1 MRRMNPDAEENLGL
15 IAGKGVYPLLL
26 AESAKR
32 RGLKRLVAIAFRGE
46 TERRLERLADETTWL
61 YIGQFGRMMEAL
73 RASGVKRCV
82 MAGQITPTHLFRVR
96 PDAAMIALLK
106 RLKIRNAETIFGAVG
121 EKLREIGI
129 ELLPASA
136 FMEDHMPGAGLLT
149 ARAPTPV
156 EENDIALGL
165 RVANA
170 TSGLDI
176 GQTVVIKEGT
186 VLAVEAF
193 EGTDAAIRRAGKLG
207 GPGAVVVKIAKRG
220 HDMRFDIPVV
230 GMHTLRQLRRAR
242 AATLAVEADRCIL
255 LERDRLVAE
264 ANRRGIAIVAV
275 ANAAGEGNAE

>member
-1 MRRMNPDAEENLGL
+1 MNPDAEENLGL